1 MDANNKNLSMVD
13 IVPLRPYIDRLSESE
28 SIGVQNFCRSY
39 REKLDNGTPDVQVCE
54 QFVIEL
60 SKVADTKESKQVLK
74 EVNEAVKVNDTNI
87 KLARSVYQ
95 LPTSSCV
102 FVAPIIESAV
112 VDYMTNKNED
122 TRDALRSGVALF
134 ENEQVVKDILETA
147 QYEQYEEKSGKKLVN
162 AVLKEEFTVKAPKTY
177 TKEEV
182 DRIINAKIA
191 EAKEEKPSRKKRLSD
206 IPHRIRLGE
215 SISKIMNGC
224 KNEKVRVI
232 CEQYIAALNSGR
244 AEEMLYET
252 FISSISPYN
261 YLSAVDTEMSAIDD
275 RVNKYKKEIDL
286 RKILETMKQT
296 GSYYIVPLIE
306 ELVVDY
312 MEHKSMATRAVLI
325 QRLEAFEYDP
335 FVRDIIMIV
344 QRDQSMPNTVNL
356 GESVEYLSS
365 QVKTE
370 PVFSPVQYVKENE
383 CVFNVKGSY
392 FARRGNNISKLT
404 KGEIDNLSES
414 FKGLC
419 SIVNSDRV
427 KINSELNQI
436 SVYGDKDVIKITES
450 EITINGNEVTSGELK
465 SIMESAVAMRSDDAE
480 AYAIATA
487 LNEHYNDIAYIDFVK
502 RIESRDNTG
511 RSCDVFKINEN
522 IFVNT
527 SDRSMNRSTFYRNVN
542 PIQCRN
548 YINEHMEINCN
559 PLFED
564 ELPDQQGVVNGIE
577 EKKKE
582 YQNYIDELE
591 EKKETLKKMKE
602 EGADTSD
609 IDQAIEMIDKEL
621 EDTKKD
627 YLQYQKDSDKYL
639 NGDDDDADDSL
650 KDEVPSTDGVDDKDP
665 DDDNEEPQ
673 DDTDTDD
680 EKGKE
685 LDPEKESPEDM
696 EKPIGDTMTDDGTGD
711 DTDVETEVDVFEFP
725 DEFNDVADYDPD
737 FDIPTEVVS
746 DENGSK
752 SVGYGK
758 FQIVKVAYNK
768 NVKTG
773 VSDGHGEVIIL
784 IPSVD
789 ANGDIHNDTR
799 KVSFYLDGDRKP
811 VINNEY
817 MPLDMYEEIVDAIE
831 NDEMT
836 GNVECVG
843 CVDTKE
849 EPSEEPSDE
858 DILAGLGDLPTDEP
872 VELGTEDD
880 EPSDVQETPAETKA
894 AEDSVTK
901 YPVTFGLY
909 PSEIKPIKMD
919 DFKKDVEDMG
929 IEHTE
934 SEANDGE
941 VILKV
946 KNLAQAKAMKDYFQ
960 KWFNQTDD
968 DFMQF
973 IPEIA
978 RCMKEN
984 PDNIVAREVHEGVSI
999 VGVHAMTKY
1008 NPMRIILPC
1017 NESLTKLFGISADDS
1032 IDCISII
1039 AENKNEE
1046 QKIYEALYGYAM
1058 KNNGNVEQD
1067 VVDVLERYGKKYG
1080 KLCESSYVYKLNVP
1094 YNSFLQQK
1102 LISKGFDVKVVNES
1116 MTTEIVKDDFKKAKK
1131 ILESFYGDKAP
1142 VQARDFF
1149 QHVCENVTI
1158 TVKDDTTGKTVTI
1171 NTDDINGNTPN
1182 GNSDE
1187 TQSPNFE
1194 DSFGNVTFDPTE
1206 SLAFKD
1212 DEESADDEKDESKE
1226 KKEKDEDSKNE
1237 KSEKDEKD
1245 ESEKKDSKEKDNEE
1259 EPEEEEGSGDK
1270 GSADEKKKK
1279 KFKFKVSKGK
1289 ADESVIET
1297 KGGSINESAG
1307 IAKPNVLDYVK
1318 CSDGD
1323 KGQIICQ
1330 QADGNFIVNVSGHTK
1345 IYAPNQVEPITQ
1357 RLDLVD
1363 TPFKYDEA
1371 TLAGVYESYVRC
1383 GMFVNGIQVTPND
1396 CHVKLLDYMRA
1407 SDNSEINIVIEGE
1420 NAKSMKRYIRIL
1432 EDLND
1437 VIDLANYAP
1446 GVMIHVVEGVEQKA
1460 HVLVNIQDYRNYAMT
1475 NESSG
1480 SVRTLVFDENNETH
1494 MMNISGGNLSMRGTE
1509 SLFESKENKL
1519 MDYAISALSE

>member
-60 SKVADTKESKQVLK
+60 SKVADTNESKQVLK
-74 EVNEAVKVNDTNI
+74 EVNEAVKANDTNI

-122 TRDALRSGVALF
+122 TRNALRSGVALF

-182 DRIINAKIA
+182 DQIINAKIA
-191 EAKEEKPSRKKRLSD
+191 EAKEEKPLRKKRLSD
-206 IPHRIRLGE
+206 IPHRIHLSE
-215 SISKIMNGC
+215 SISNIMNGC

-244 AEEMLYET
+244 AEETLYET

-275 RVNKYKKEIDL
+275 RVSKYKKEIDL

-306 ELVVDY
+306 ELVVDH

-365 QVKTE
+365 QVRTE

-419 SIVNSDRV
+419 AIVNSDRV
-427 KINSELNQI
+427 KINRELNQI

-465 SIMESAVAMRSDDAE
+465 SIMESSVAMRSDDAE
-480 AYAIATA
+480 AYAIATV

-591 EKKETLKKMKE
+591 EKRETLKKMKE

-621 EDTKKD
+621 DDTKKD

-650 KDEVPSTDGVDDKDP
+650 KDEVPSTDDKDS
-665 DDDNEEPQ
+665 DGDTEEPQ

-680 EKGKE
+680 DKGKE
-685 LDPEKESPEDM
+685 LDPDKESPEDM
-696 EKPIGDTMTDDGTGD
+696 EKPIGDTMKDDGTGD

-872 VELGTEDD
+872 VELGIEDD
-880 EPSDVQETPAETKA
+880 EPSDAQETPAETKA
-894 AEDSVTK
+894 AEDSATK

-1017 NESLTKLFGISADDS
+1017 NESLTKLFGISVDDS

-1102 LISKGFDVKVVNES
+1102 LISKGFDVKVVNEN
-1116 MTTEIVKDDFKKAKK
+1116 MMTEIVKDDFKKAKK
-1131 ILESFYGDKAP
+1131 VLESFYGDKAP

-1206 SLAFKD
+1206 SFAFKD

-1245 ESEKKDSKEKDNEE
+1245 ESEEKDSKEKDNEE
-1259 EPEEEEGSGDK
+1259 ESEEEEGSGDK

-1289 ADESVIET
+1289 ADESVIE
-1297 KGGSINESAG
+1297 KNGQSINESAG

-1318 CSDGD
+1318 CSGGD

-1330 QADGNFIVNVSGHTK
+1330 QADGNFIVNVAGHTK
-1345 IYAPNQVEPITQ
+1345 IYSPNQVEPITQ

-1383 GMFVNGIQVTPND
+1383 GMFVNGVQVTPND

-1407 SDNSEINIVIEGE
+1407 SDNSEVNIVIEGE

-1446 GVMIHVVEGVEQKA
+1446 GVMTHIVEGVEQKTD
-1460 HVLVNIQDYRNYAMT
+1460 VLVNVQDYRNYVMT

-1494 MMNISGGNLSMRGTE
+1494 MMNISGGNLMMRGTE
-1509 SLFESKENKL
+1509 GLLESKENKL
-1519 MDYAISALSE
+1519 MDYAISALSD